1 MGRRAP
7 GGAGDLLLRR
17 RRHPLPLHA
26 ARLRGR
32 EQHRAELRRK
42 GQPGEARGPA
52 GRGSRGTDPLRTGRG
67 GPRHPGRLP
76 GACWAG
82 AVALRVR
89 REGRSSPGRVPPA
102 RLVGAGDALRHG
114 GPEPRGAVPGGRTV
128 HEGCLPGRTE
138 DPGGVRK
145 GWRGAADQGG
155 QVKQLNRRFVI
166 AVALRYFRARRRSG
180 AASTALSIL
189 GVAVGVMTLTAVLGV
204 MNGFQ
209 LGFIESILEVS
220 SYHLQLEGPE
230 DPEPLL
236 AELRALRNVEAVVP
250 FREEQV
256 IVEGLYEDQRG
267 CLLRRL
273 PEAVESLDPG
283 FRERLEIVEGRF
295 DLAQRRGIVLGSE
308 LARHLGVGP
317 GDTVSV
323 IALGGASFA
332 SLEPERRT
340 YLVTGLFKS
349 GYYDFDL
356 GWAFAS
362 LEDARADAA
371 VAAPGAG
378 AAADRGPAL
387 KVGIKIRNR
396 FRDQES
402 LAEIRA
408 LVGQRGYAVAS
419 WREFNRAFFGA
430 LRTEK
435 IMMMVLVGLIFVVV
449 GFNIYHSLRRAI
461 RERYEDIGVLKA
473 LGASDLAVQYV
484 FVFEGLLIGLA
495 GGGIGLL
502 LGLLIAV
509 NINWVF
515 AAAERIVNLLA
526 GLFFRLAAPLAGGGG
541 EPFSLFSPA
550 YFYISEIP
558 SRVLF
563 HETLLIVL
571 FAVGSCTLAAL
582 FASSRAGSVRPAE
595 VLRYE

>member
-1 MGRRAP
+1 M
-7 GGAGDLLLRR
+7 
-17 RRHPLPLHA
+17 
-26 ARLRGR
+26 
-32 EQHRAELRRK
+32 K
-42 GQPGEARGPA
+42 
-52 GRGSRGTDPLRTGRG
+52 
-67 GPRHPGRLP
+67 
-76 GACWAG
+76 
-82 AVALRVR
+82 AL
-89 REGRSSPGRVPPA
+89 
-102 RLVGAGDALRHG
+102 D
-114 GPEPRGAVPGGRTV
+114 
-128 HEGCLPGRTE
+128 
-138 DPGGVRK
+138 
-145 GWRGAADQGG
+145 
-155 QVKQLNRRFVI
+155 RRFV
-166 AVALRYFRARRRSG
+166 AQVALRYFRARRQSG

-189 GVAVGVMTLTAVLGV
+189 GVIVGVMTLTAVLGV

-220 SYHLQLEGPE
+220 SYHLQVEGPGGAGA
-230 DPEPLL
+230 LL
-236 AELRALRNVEAVVP
+236 GELRDLRDVRAAVP
-250 FREEQV
+250 FTEEQV
-256 IVEGLYEDQRG
+256 IMEGVYDDQRG

-273 PEAVESLDPG
+273 PEAVQALDAG
-283 FRERLEIVEGRF
+283 FRERLEIVAGRF
-295 DLAQRRGIVLGSE
+295 DLSQRRGIVLGSE

-323 IALGGASFA
+323 ISLGGSSFA
-332 SLEPERRT
+332 SLEPARRT
-340 YLVTGLFKS
+340 FLVTGLFRS

-362 LEDARADAA
+362 LEDARLDAA
-371 VAAPGAG
+371 ASAGGEGEPG
-378 AAADRGPAL
+378 L

-396 FRDQES
+396 FRDQEV
-402 LAEIRA
+402 LARLRA
-408 LVGQRGYAVAS
+408 RLGGRGYTVSS

-473 LGASDLAVQYV
+473 LGASDVAVQYV
-484 FVFEGLLIGLA
+484 FVLEGLLIGLT
-495 GGGIGLL
+495 GGGAGLL
-502 LGLLIAV
+502 LGLLVAV
-509 NINWVF
+509 NVNWVF

-526 GLFFRLAAPLAGGGG
+526 ALFFRLAAPLAGPGA

-571 FAVGSCTLAAL
+571 FAICSCTLAAL
-582 FASSRAGSVRPAE
+582 FASSRVRAVRPAE

>member
-1 MGRRAP
+1 MKA
-7 GGAGDLLLRR
+7 
-17 RRHPLPLHA
+17 
-26 ARLRGR
+26 
-32 EQHRAELRRK
+32 
-42 GQPGEARGPA
+42 
-52 GRGSRGTDPLRTGRG
+52 
-67 GPRHPGRLP
+67 
-76 GACWAG
+76 
-82 AVALRVR
+82 
-89 REGRSSPGRVPPA
+89 
-102 RLVGAGDALRHG
+102 
-114 GPEPRGAVPGGRTV
+114 
-128 HEGCLPGRTE
+128 
-138 DPGGVRK
+138 
-145 GWRGAADQGG
+145 
-155 QVKQLNRRFVI
+155 LNRRFVVQ
-166 AVALRYFRARRRSG
+166 VALRYFRARRQSG

-189 GVAVGVMTLTAVLGV
+189 GVIVGVMTLTAVLGV

-220 SYHLQLEGPE
+220 SYHLQVEGPAVA
-230 DPEPLL
+230 DALL
-236 AELRALRNVEAVVP
+236 EELRGLRSVEAAVP
-250 FREEQV
+250 FSEEQV
-256 IVEGLYEDQRG
+256 ILEGVYDDQRG

-273 PEAVESLDPG
+273 PEAVQALDAG
-283 FRERLEIVEGRF
+283 FRERLEVVEGRF
-295 DLAQRRGIVLGSE
+295 DLSQRRGIVLGSE
-308 LARHLGVGP
+308 LARHLGVGL

-323 IALGGASFA
+323 ISLDGSSFV
-332 SLEPERRT
+332 SLEPARRT
-340 YLVTGLFKS
+340 FLVTGLFRS

-362 LEDARADAA
+362 LEDARLDAA
-371 VAAPGAG
+371 AAVPGDSPSAG
-378 AAADRGPAL
+378 GEGEPAL

-396 FRDQES
+396 FRDQEA
-402 LAEIRA
+402 LARVRA
-408 LVGQRGYAVAS
+408 LLAGRGYTVSS

-484 FVFEGLLIGLA
+484 FVLEGLLIGLS
-495 GGGIGLL
+495 GGGAGLL
-502 LGLLIAV
+502 LGLLVAV

-515 AAAERIVNLLA
+515 AAAERVVNLLA
-526 GLFFRLAAPLAGGGG
+526 GLFMRLAAPLAGPGA

-571 FAVGSCTLAAL
+571 FAICSCTLAAL
-582 FASSRAGSVRPAE
+582 FASSRVRAVRPAE